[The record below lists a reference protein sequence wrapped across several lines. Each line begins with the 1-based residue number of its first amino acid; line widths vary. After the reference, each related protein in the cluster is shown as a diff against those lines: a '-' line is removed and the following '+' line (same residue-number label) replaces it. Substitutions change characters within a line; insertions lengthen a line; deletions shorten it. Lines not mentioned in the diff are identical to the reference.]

1 MFIFNKRV
9 ILMKSS
15 GIDEA
20 GRGPV
25 LGPMV
30 IVGIL
35 IDTSKL
41 ETLKFF
47 KVRDSKM
54 ISRNVRTRLMKVI
67 NEIIDAKEIIEVW
80 PSEIDE
86 KNKQGIS
93 LNVLERIK
101 MADIILKLKP
111 ERVFVDCPDIKPE
124 RFKKLLLKDVNFCC
138 PIIAEHNADKKY
150 IEVSAA
156 SIIAKVHRDEIIN
169 RLREKYGDFGSG
181 YPSDSKTINFLKKWY
196 KEHQSWPSIVRKSWK
211 TLERIIK
218 EV

>member
-1 MFIFNKRV
+1 
-9 ILMKSS
+9 MKSS

-86 KNKQGIS
+86 KNKQG
-93 LNVLERIK
+93 RYA
-101 MADIILKLKP
+101 ADGP
-111 ERVFVDCPDIKPE
+111 YAW
-124 RFKKLLLKDVNFCC
+124 LL
-138 PIIAEHNADKKY
+138 I
-150 IEVSAA
+150 
-156 SIIAKVHRDEIIN
+156 
-169 RLREKYGDFGSG
+169 
-181 YPSDSKTINFLKKWY
+181 
-196 KEHQSWPSIVRKSWK
+196 
-211 TLERIIK
+211 
-218 EV
+218 